1 MTSMLLTLEEQK
13 HLSSYVTKQLNYMF
27 PDENTVSSLLLQQML
42 PKTLERLEYC
52 FSHIAD
58 RYFFDGEKI
67 FFSYLHGDQ
76 YGMFLYFLSNTLYRA
91 GENPAVCSKLFA
103 LNKALHGID
112 AFYEV
117 TLPDIFRWV
126 HPLGTVL
133 GRGEYSDFFL
143 VYQRCSIGANHGVY
157 PKLGA
162 FCSMHPGSSVLG
174 NCSIGNYCELGAES
188 LVLDTSLP
196 EGTLYVGTPGNY
208 RTFPRQGNTSP
219 WRISE
224 GK

>member
-1 MTSMLLTLEEQK
+1 MLLNEKQQK
-13 HLSSYVTKQLNYMF
+13 DLSLYVASQLNMFF
-27 PDENTVSSLLLQQML
+27 PDGNVVSPDLFMAVFSQ
-42 PKTLERLEYC
+42 TLERVEYC

-58 RYFFDGEKI
+58 RYFFDGERVL
-67 FFSYLHGDQ
+67 FSHLHGDQ
-76 YGMFLYFLSNTLYRA
+76 YGMFLYFLSNTLYRE
-91 GENPAVCSKLFA
+91 GEDPAVCSKLFA
-103 LNKALHGID
+103 LNKALHGVD

-117 TLPDIFRWV
+117 ALPDIFRWV

-143 VYQRCSIGANHGVY
+143 VYQRCGIGANHGVY

-174 NCSIGNYCELGAES
+174 NCSMGDHCELGAES
-188 LVLDTSLP
+188 LVLDMSLP

-208 RTFPRQGNTSP
+208 RTFPRKGNTSP

>member
-1 MTSMLLTLEEQK
+1 MLLKEKQQK
-13 HLSSYVTKQLNYMF
+13 NLSLYVASQLNTFF
-27 PDENTVSSLLLQQML
+27 PDGNLVSIDLLMAFL
-42 PKTLERLEYC
+42 PQTLDRLEHC

-196 EGTLYVGTPGNY
+196 EGTLYVGTPGNCKTLS
-208 RTFPRQGNTSP
+208 RRGDTSP
-219 WRISE
+219 WRIPG
-224 GK
+224 GKQ